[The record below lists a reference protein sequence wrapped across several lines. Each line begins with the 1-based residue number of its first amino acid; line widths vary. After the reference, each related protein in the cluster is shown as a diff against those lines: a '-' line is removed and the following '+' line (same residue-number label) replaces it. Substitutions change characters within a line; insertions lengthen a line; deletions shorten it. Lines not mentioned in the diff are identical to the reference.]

1 MRFVSDTLKAVP
13 YLIRCG
19 DDVDTDNLFSQ
30 DRLRVDAVE
39 SSAKFC
45 VLGQCLKER
54 RKKVN

>member
-1 MRFVSDTLKAVP
+1 MRFVSDRLNAVP
-13 YLIRCG
+13 YLIGCG
-19 DDVDTDNLFSQ
+19 DDVDADNLFSQ

-45 VLGQCLKER
+45 ILGQCLKER